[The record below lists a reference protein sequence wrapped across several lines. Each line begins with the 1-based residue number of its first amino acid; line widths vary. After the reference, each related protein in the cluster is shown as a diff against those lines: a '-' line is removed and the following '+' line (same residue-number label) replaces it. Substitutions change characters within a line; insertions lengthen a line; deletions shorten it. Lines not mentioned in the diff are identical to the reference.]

1 MKQVLFILLV
11 FISFQGFSQIQTVK
25 LKGIGLEVMT
35 KDLGKGDFTQA
46 KELIKDFGDEWR
58 LPTTEEVK
66 KICKFKDFIGGF
78 ANDYYWSSTGILSF
92 SDGTVYNVVKSNAY
106 YVRAVRSLK

>member
-1 MKQVLFILLV
+1 
-11 FISFQGFSQIQTVK
+11 
-25 LKGIGLEVMT
+25 MT

-66 KICKFKDFIGGF
+66 KIFKFRAFIGDF
-78 ANDYYWSSTGILSF
+78 QDYYWSSTEIFSFGSGNVTTLSKY
-92 SDGTVYNVVKSNAY
+92 GTY
-106 YVRAVRSLK
+106 YVRAVRTLK